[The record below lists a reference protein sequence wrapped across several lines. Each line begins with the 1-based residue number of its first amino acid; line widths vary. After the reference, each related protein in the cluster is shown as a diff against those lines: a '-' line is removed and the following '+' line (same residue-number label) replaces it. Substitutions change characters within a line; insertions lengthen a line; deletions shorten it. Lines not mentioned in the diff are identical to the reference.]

1 MQAHGGTGGGRKNP
15 RTRSRAVAHAFVLLI
30 FLGTFQSPAWSWGFA
45 GHVLSG
51 EAAAST
57 LPSVMPK
64 FFRKATKQLGYLTAE
79 PDRWRDPR
87 SAAVTAAFNP
97 DHAINLER
105 VPPGALAAKDRFA
118 YLEILRKAGEDSS
131 VGLAP
136 FRTLE
141 MYQRLRIEFRLWRKA
156 ADAKQRA
163 WIEQR
168 IINDAGIL
176 GHYVTD
182 GSEPLHTTINHHGW
196 VGDNPKGYATDPQIH
211 ARFESEYVETHV
223 ALSDI
228 VSQISGT
235 PRVLTNEQAQIVA
248 YFQATHEQVV
258 PLYELEKKAPFN
270 ATTSAPENRRFTVER
285 LAFGANMLRDLWW
298 TAWVTSAQS

>member
-1 MQAHGGTGGGRKNP
+1 MSGT
-15 RTRSRAVAHAFVLLI
+15 
-30 FLGTFQSPAWSWGFA
+30 
-45 GHVLSG
+45 
-51 EAAAST
+51 AAASM
-57 LPSVMPK
+57 MPASMTE
-64 FFRKATKQLGYLTAE
+64 FFRRATDQLGYLTAE
-79 PDRWRDPR
+79 PDRWRDPH
-87 SAAVTAAFNP
+87 SAAVTGAFNP

-105 VPPGALAAKDRFA
+105 VPPGALDAKDRFA
-118 YLEILRKAGEDSS
+118 YLEILQKAGEDSS

-141 MYQRLRIEFRLWRKA
+141 MYQRLRIEFRLWRKVS
-156 ADAKQRA
+156 DPKQRE

-196 VGDNPKGYATDPQIH
+196 IGDNPKGYATDPQIH
-211 ARFESEYVETHV
+211 ARFEGQYVETHV
-223 ALSDI
+223 VLSDI
-228 VSQISGT
+228 LSQISG
-235 PRVLTNEQAQIVA
+235 PPHLLTNEQAQIIA

-258 PLYELEKKAPFN
+258 PLYELDKKAPFN
-270 ATTSAPENRRFTVER
+270 AATSAPDNKRFTVER